1 MPVFRIGP
9 ADANWIRRLCIFPS
23 HPGAGRGDHKD
34 SVAAPGPSPPL
45 PLISP
50 GAGATTELLPMPGM
64 SRSLLNSKESPRFFA
79 LAVALGLSWAHK
91 GTRGSGALG
100 CQTLVLPPPLPHTTH
115 FRLHFR
121 SHLPAPSP
129 SQVTTP
135 ISWPPWPKDP
145 AHLSSMHTANDS
157 AIGNRSITLC
167 YSLPVRRGARLR
179 SSKLPQAQLRSIEGR
194 VGVFE

>member
-1 MPVFRIGP
+1 M
-9 ADANWIRRLCIFPS
+9 
-23 HPGAGRGDHKD
+23 
-34 SVAAPGPSPPL
+34 AAPGPSPPL

-100 CQTLVLPPPLPHTTH
+100 CQTLGDPPPPPHYTLPVT
-115 FRLHFR
+115 L
-121 SHLPAPSP
+121 
-129 SQVTTP
+129 QVTPPRPVPLTTP

-145 AHLSSMHTANDS
+145 AHLSSMHSANDS
-157 AIGNRSITLC
+157 AICNRSITLC
-167 YSLPVRRGARLR
+167 YSLPVRRGVRLR